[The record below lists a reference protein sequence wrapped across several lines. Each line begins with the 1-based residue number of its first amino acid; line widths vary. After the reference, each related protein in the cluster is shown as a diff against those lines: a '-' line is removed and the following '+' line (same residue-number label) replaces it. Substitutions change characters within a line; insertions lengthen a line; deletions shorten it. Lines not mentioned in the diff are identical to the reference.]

1 MKLLTT
7 DNTELMEVSRLR
19 REGRSLIVEG
29 KIMGAMPTRAVLTPA
44 ELRKGLKL
52 LDFGTFFFI
61 VRMFFSR

>member
-19 REGRSLIVEG
+19 RDGRSLIVEG
-29 KIMGAMPTRAVLTPA
+29 RIMGAMPTRAVLTPA

-52 LDFGTFFFI
+52 LDLRTFFFI
-61 VRMFFSR
+61 VRMLFSR